1 MLAKD
6 AHYGYTNPDIDFD
19 HTTQVISK
27 SQLAIQQTKPRRGQR
42 VNLLLLILRKQSIPS
57 VVLHR
62 IEGPVSHVRNRER
75 KT

>member
-6 AHYGYTNPDIDFD
+6 ARYGYTNPDIDFD
-19 HTTQVISK
+19 ITTRLISK
-27 SQLAIQQTKPRRGQR
+27 SPQAAQQAKPRRGER
-42 VNLLLLILRKQSIPS
+42 VNLLFLILRKQSYPS
-57 VVLHR
+57 TVLHL